1 MAFTRFP
8 IAPRLPSQASA
19 RPCSSRC
26 TGGRRSPLVLAAAL
40 CCAGLAQAQ
49 PVANPATSAS
59 QLPSVT
65 ITGRVPQAAGV
76 GGFGDEP
83 AARTP
88 QSAVVINAAAM
99 ADAGATQISQLSRFD
114 ASVSD
119 AYNAEGY
126 WSFLTIRGY
135 VADNQYNYRR
145 DGLPIN
151 AETALPLANKQRVE
165 VLKGTSGIQAG
176 TSSPGGLVNLVVK
189 RPDVILHS
197 ATSGL
202 RQGGGTSVSVDVSE
216 RFGPQASLGLRVN
229 ALSEELKPQTRSADG
244 ERRLLAVAADWRIA
258 AQTLIEAEVE
268 ASHQSQPSVPGF
280 SMLGNIVPDARNIDP
295 RINLNNQPW
304 SLPVVLDGQTASLR
318 MTQGLSNGWSLVAH
332 AASQQLKSDD
342 RIAFPSGCSAENNFT
357 RYCSDGSFDFYDFRS
372 EGERRRTDALDVSI
386 KGTMSTGALS
396 HEVVAGVLKSHHR
409 ARFNDQTF
417 RFAGVG
423 QIDGSVVVPAA
434 AATND
439 GNTNR
444 NERSTEF
451 YLRDKV
457 ELATGSSLWF
467 GLRHSRIT
475 RETSRTERDETTGYS
490 QSFNTPWLA
499 LSHEFAPQQLVYA
512 SWGEGVE
519 SRVVPNRVQY
529 FDAGQALAPVKSR
542 QAEIGLKG
550 RGDMVAWSATA
561 FNIHNPQVTTTGVC
575 DPSPLAL
582 PPPPNCTVAIDGS
595 ERHRGLELTA
605 DATAGAW
612 STHASA
618 MLLHARRVGSSN
630 AALNGL
636 RPTNVPA
643 RAMRLDTTYNVAAVS
658 GLQLQAAIAREG
670 NRMVLPDNSAQI
682 PAWTRIDLATRY
694 TQTIAAGKLTWRFAV
709 DNVTN
714 RRAWHEAPYQFD
726 HAYLFP
732 MAPRTWRLSLQADI

>member
-1 MAFTRFP
+1 M
-8 IAPRLPSQASA
+8 
-19 RPCSSRC
+19 
-26 TGGRRSPLVLAAAL
+26 
-40 CCAGLAQAQ
+40 
-49 PVANPATSAS
+49 
-59 QLPSVT
+59 
-65 ITGRVPQAAGV
+65 PQAAGV

-151 AETALPLANKQRVE
+151 AETALPLGNKQRVE

-189 RPDVILHS
+189 RPDVILRS
-197 ATSGL
+197 ASIGL

-258 AQTLIEAEVE
+258 AQTLVEAEVE
-268 ASHQSQPSVPGF
+268 VSHQSQPSVPGF
-280 SMLGNIVPDARNIDP
+280 SMLGNVVPDARTIDP

-372 EGERRRTDALDVSI
+372 EGERRRTDALDVSL
-386 KGTMSTGALS
+386 KGAVSTGALS

-475 RETSRTERDETTGYS
+475 RETSRTERDETTSYS

-512 SWGEGVE
+512 SWGEGIE
-519 SRVVPNRVQY
+519 SRVVPNRAQY
-529 FDAGQALAPVKSR
+529 VDAGQALAPVKSR

-550 RGDMVAWSATA
+550 RGDMLAWSATA
-561 FNIHNPQVTTTGVC
+561 FTIRNPQVTTTGAC
-575 DPSPLAL
+575 DPTIGT
-582 PPPPNCTVAIDGS
+582 PNCIVGIDGT

-605 DATAGAW
+605 DTNAGAW

-618 MLLHARRVGSSN
+618 MLLQARRVGSSDPS
-630 AALNGL
+630 LNRL

-643 RAMRLDTTYNVAAVS
+643 RALRLDSTYNVETLP
-658 GLQLQAAIAREG
+658 GLQLQAALVHEG
-670 NRMVLPDNSAQI
+670 NRIVLPDNSAQI
-682 PAWTRIDLATRY
+682 PAWTRIDLASRY
-694 TQTIAAGKLTWRFAV
+694 TQTIAAGKLTWRFAL
-709 DNVTN
+709 DNATN
-714 RRAWHEAPYQFD
+714 RRAWHESPYQFS

-732 MAPRTWRLSLQADI
+732 MAPRTWRLSLQADL